1 MDRLRPLLAC
11 AVAACALTLLSVA
24 GASAAR
30 QQHSTKRH
38 THQHKRQHRKHHR
51 RCTKHHRHRAKH
63 QGRRAKRDRHHSKR
77 HRHHGKRSCATPHK
91 KKATPPAPPPPNRLY
106 DPRSPFNTPAP
117 ASGGGSY
124 SQPLAQSSTW
134 ISTLASG
141 GAWTNDP
148 DQYSKPIYRLDLS
161 TSPVRTFES
170 GGSSLHVYG
179 NGDQSPATSTCTTCS
194 LHIPDS
200 AAPSSGSD
208 GHVVLL
214 DPVHGI
220 EEGFWQFD
228 RGSDGT
234 ISFANGYQENTGPG
248 NMGTFADGHAGEGA
262 GIAYLAG
269 TVTKEDVASGAINHA
284 LAAAVTSPGSAY
296 VWPASK
302 SDGGGGSSSPPEGTR
317 LLLDPSFNEA
327 SLSDPIAR
335 MMAHALKVYGVYIVD
350 GSGSNKF
357 YMEDRSTAGWPSSFT
372 RTATS
377 GIPWSAFRA
386 VAPPAKP

>member
-1 MDRLRPLLAC
+1 MDCLRPLLAC
-11 AVAACALTLLSVA
+11 AVAACALILLSVS

-30 QQHSTKRH
+30 QDHSAKRH
-38 THQHKRQHRKHHR
+38 THHHKRHSGKHHR
-51 RCTKHHRHRAKH
+51 RRGKQQGRCRKHHAHRGKHHAH
-63 QGRRAKRDRHHSKR
+63 QGKR
-77 HRHHGKRSCATPHK
+77 HRHHGKRSCTHK
-91 KKATPPAPPPPNRLY
+91 KPTPPAAPPSNQLY

-117 ASGGGSY
+117 TSGGGSY

-134 ISTLASG
+134 ISSLASG
-141 GAWTNDP
+141 GPWTNDP
-148 DQYSKPIYRLDLS
+148 DQYSKPIYRVDLS
-161 TSPVRTFES
+161 ASPVRTFQSE
-170 GGSSLHVYG
+170 GSSFKIYG
-179 NGDQSPATSTCTTCS
+179 SGDRSPTTSTCTSCP

-220 EEGFWQFD
+220 EEGFWQFS

-234 ISFANGYQENTGPG
+234 IRFANGYQTHTGAG

-262 GIAYLAG
+262 GIPYLAG
-269 TVTKEDVASGAINHA
+269 TVTKEDVASGSINHA
-284 LAAAVTSPGSAY
+284 LAAAVTSPGSGF

-302 SDGGGGSSSPPEGTR
+302 SDGDGGSSSPPEGTR
-317 LLLDPSFNEA
+317 LVLDPSFKES

-357 YMEDRSTAGWPSSFT
+357 YMEDRTTAGWPASFT
-372 RTATS
+372 RKATS

-386 VAPPAKP
+386 VAPPAKR